1 MEVNILLTIV
11 AAIIVFSAIVL
22 VHEFGHYKAAK
33 SVGIRVYEFA
43 IGMGPTLFKK
53 EKNGTIYSIRAVPI
67 GGFVQMEGE
76 EEDVRTSTSFSTK
89 TIWQRFKV
97 VAAGPIMNFA
107 LALAL
112 FIIIAFSYG
121 IYGNNIDTI
130 DEASNE
136 YKAGLRTGDE
146 IISINGEKAYIWE
159 DIYYEL
165 INPDNTYYIVEY
177 ERDNQLKEVKVNNNY
192 RKMIGIATEIV
203 NGEPTTT
210 VSPTDVTSPAFE
222 AGVKDG
228 DKVIKINDVPV
239 NTWNELTTQVENTPD
254 GDSVKVTVDR
264 GGKIIDYNIKPQT
277 QITVRFNTQLERS
290 FVTAISSSAYK
301 TVYYIELMFKT
312 ISQLVTGKLG
322 SDALGGPVM
331 VITMVGEAA
340 ESGILS
346 LLNLAAFIS
355 INLGFMNLLPIPALD
370 GSKLVFLVVEAI
382 RGKSIPIEKEG
393 YIHFIGFVVLIG
405 FMIFITYKDIL
416 RLFRI

>member
-1 MEVNILLTIV
+1 LTI
-11 AAIIVFSAIVL
+11 ISSILVFSAIVL
-22 VHEFGHYKAAK
+22 VHEYGHYKAAK

-43 IGMGPTLFKK
+43 IGMGPTLLKR

-89 TIWQRFKV
+89 TVWQRFLV
-97 VAAGPIMNFA
+97 IFSGPLMNFV

-112 FIIIAFSYG
+112 FVIIAFSFG
-121 IYGNNIDTI
+121 VYGNRIDSI
-130 DEASNE
+130 AEDSNE
-136 YKAGLRTGDE
+136 YKEGLRPGDK
-146 IISINGEKAYIWE
+146 IISVNGEKAYIWE
-159 DIYYEL
+159 DIFYEIIGNENPYY
-165 INPDNTYYIVEY
+165 TVKY
-177 ERDNQLKEVKVNNNY
+177 ERDNQIREARINNNY
-192 RKMIGIATEIV
+192 RKLVGISTQMSDGKA
-203 NGEPTTT
+203 TTT
-210 VSPTDVTSPAFE
+210 VSPTDVTSPAYG
-222 AGVKDG
+222 AGIKDG
-228 DKVIKINDVPV
+228 DVVIKINDVSV
-239 NTWNELTTQVENTPD
+239 NSWDELTNQVELTESGKP
-254 GDSVKVTVDR
+254 VKVTVDR
-264 GGKIIDYNIKPQT
+264 DGKILDFNIVPQT
-277 QITVRFNTQLERS
+277 QITVKFNTQLEKS
-290 FVTAISSSAYK
+290 FMTAISSSAYK

-331 VITMVGEAA
+331 VISMVGEAA

-370 GSKLVFLVVEAI
+370 GSKIVFLMVGAV
-382 RGKSIPIEKEG
+382 RGKAIPVEKEG

>member
-1 MEVNILLTIV
+1 MLTIV
-11 AAIIVFSAIVL
+11 ASILVFSAIVL

-33 SVGIRVYEFA
+33 SVGIKVYEFA
-43 IGMGPTLFKK
+43 IGMGPTLLKK

-89 TIWQRFKV
+89 TVWQRFKV
-97 VAAGPIMNFA
+97 VAAGPIMNYA

-121 IYGNNIDTI
+121 VYGNHIDVI
-130 DEASNE
+130 DKESNE
-136 YKAGLRTGDE
+136 YKAGLRTGDK

-159 DIYYEL
+159 DIFYE
-165 INPDNTYYIVEY
+165 ITNPDNTYYVVEY
-177 ERDNQLKEVKVNNNY
+177 ERDNQLKQAKINNNY
-192 RKMIGIATEIV
+192 RKMIGIATEMV

-210 VSPTDVTSPAFE
+210 VSPTDVTSPSYE
-222 AGVKDG
+222 AGIKDG
-228 DKVIKINDVPV
+228 DKVIKINDISV
-239 NTWNELTTQVENTPD
+239 NTWDELTSQVENTPE
-254 GDSVKVTVDR
+254 GKAVKVTVER
-264 GGKIIDYNIKPQT
+264 NGKSFDFNIVPQT
-277 QITVRFNTQLERS
+277 QITVRFNTQLEKS
-290 FVTAISSSAYK
+290 FITAISSSAYK

-370 GSKLVFLVVEAI
+370 GSKLVFLIVEAI
-382 RGKSIPIEKEG
+382 RGKSIPVEKEG
-393 YIHFIGFVVLIG
+393 YIHFIGFVALIG

>member
-1 MEVNILLTIV
+1 MLTI
-11 AAIIVFSAIVL
+11 ISSILVFSAIVL

-33 SVGIRVYEFA
+33 SVGIKVYEFA
-43 IGMGPTLFKK
+43 IGMGPTLLKR

-89 TIWQRFKV
+89 TVWQRFLV
-97 VAAGPIMNFA
+97 IFSGPLMNFM

-112 FIIIAFSYG
+112 FVIIAFSFG
-121 IYGNNIDTI
+121 VYGNKIDFI
-130 DEASNE
+130 SEDSNE
-136 YKAGLRTGDE
+136 YKAGLRPGDE
-146 IISINGEKAYIWE
+146 IVSVNGDKAYIWE
-159 DIYYEL
+159 DIFYEIIGNENSYY
-165 INPDNTYYIVEY
+165 TVKY
-177 ERDNQLKEVKVNNNY
+177 ERDNQVKEAVINNNY
-192 RKMIGIATEIV
+192 RKLVGISTQMEDGNA
-203 NGEPTTT
+203 TTT
-210 VSPTDVTSPAFE
+210 VSPTDVTSPAYK
-222 AGVKDG
+222 AGIKDG
-228 DKVIKINDVPV
+228 DVVIKINDVPV
-239 NTWNELTTQVENTPD
+239 NSWNELTDQVELSED
-254 GDSVKVTVDR
+254 GKPVKVTVDR
-264 GGKIIDYNIKPQT
+264 DGKILDFNIVPQT
-277 QITVRFNTQLERS
+277 QITVKFNTQLEKS
-290 FVTAISSSAYK
+290 FASAISSSAYK

-331 VITMVGEAA
+331 VISMVGEAA

-370 GSKLVFLVVEAI
+370 GSKLVFLMVEAV
-382 RGKSIPIEKEG
+382 RGKAIPIEKEG

>member
-1 MEVNILLTIV
+1 MTIV
-11 AAIIVFSAIVL
+11 AAILVFSVIVL
-22 VHEFGHYKAAK
+22 VHEFGHYKAAR
-33 SVGIRVYEFA
+33 SVGIKVYEFA

-89 TIWQRFKV
+89 TVWQRFKV
-97 VAAGPIMNFA
+97 VAAGPIMNYV
-107 LALAL
+107 LALVL
-112 FIIIAFSYG
+112 FIIIALSFG
-121 IYGNNIDTI
+121 VYGNHVDYI
-130 DEASNE
+130 DENSNE
-136 YKAGLRTGDE
+136 YRAGLRTGDK
-146 IISINGEKAYIWE
+146 IVSINGEKAYIWE
-159 DIYYEL
+159 DIFYEI
-165 INPDNTYYIVEY
+165 INPENSYYTIKY
-177 ERDNQLKEVKVNNNY
+177 ERDGQVKSAKVENNY
-192 RKMIGIATEIV
+192 RKIIGITTEIED
-203 NGEPTTT
+203 GKATTT

-222 AGVKDG
+222 AGIKDG
-228 DKVIKINDVPV
+228 DKVVKINDVSV
-239 NTWNELTTQVENTPD
+239 NTWEELTYQVENTEESIP
-254 GDSVKVTVDR
+254 VKVTVNRD
-264 GGKIIDYNIKPQT
+264 GKILDFTIEPQT
-277 QITVRFNTQLERS
+277 QITVKFNTALEKS
-290 FVTAISSSAYK
+290 FITAISSSAYK

-331 VITMVGEAA
+331 VISMVGEAA

-370 GSKLVFLVVEAI
+370 GSKLVFLIIEAI

-393 YIHFIGFVVLIG
+393 YIHFVGFVLLIG

>member
-1 MEVNILLTIV
+1 MTIISSIL
-11 AAIIVFSAIVL
+11 VFSAIVL

-33 SVGIRVYEFA
+33 SVGIKVYEFA
-43 IGMGPTLFKK
+43 IGMGPTLLKR

-89 TIWQRFKV
+89 TVWQRFLV
-97 VAAGPIMNFA
+97 IFSGPLMNFM

-112 FIIIAFSYG
+112 FVIIAFSFG
-121 IYGNNIDTI
+121 VYGNKIDFI
-130 DEASNE
+130 SEDSNE
-136 YKAGLRTGDE
+136 YKAGLRPGDE
-146 IISINGEKAYIWE
+146 IVSVNGDKAYIWE
-159 DIYYEL
+159 DIFYEIIGNENSYY
-165 INPDNTYYIVEY
+165 TVKY
-177 ERDNQLKEVKVNNNY
+177 ERDNQVKEAVINNNY
-192 RKMIGIATEIV
+192 RKLVGISTQMEDGNA
-203 NGEPTTT
+203 TTT
-210 VSPTDVTSPAFE
+210 VSPTDVTSPAYK
-222 AGVKDG
+222 AGIKDG
-228 DKVIKINDVPV
+228 DVVIKINDVPV
-239 NTWNELTTQVENTPD
+239 NSWNELTDQVELSED
-254 GDSVKVTVDR
+254 GKPVKVTVDR
-264 GGKIIDYNIKPQT
+264 DGKILDFNIVPQT
-277 QITVRFNTQLERS
+277 QITVKFNTQLEKS
-290 FVTAISSSAYK
+290 FASAISSSAYK

-331 VITMVGEAA
+331 VISMVGEAA

-370 GSKLVFLVVEAI
+370 GSKLVFLMVEAV
-382 RGKSIPIEKEG
+382 RGKAIPIEKEG